1 MQPHRALF
9 ALVVL
14 GFVACQSDPADLREW
29 RPQDHDHTE
38 NPGGGQVDVSDG
50 GNSQMAALGLNEV
63 TLVAWKQNC
72 VQCHG
77 MVGRGDGPRGPMVK
91 ARDLGDPAWQA
102 SVTDEQLAMSI
113 KQGKG
118 QMPAFDLPASTI
130 SGLVKLTRLLNMA
143 RGRDAGA
150 DPDAAPPSDAAAPKD
165 AGTKKLPVLR
175 DGGTSD

>member
-9 ALVVL
+9 ALAIL
-14 GFVACQSDPADLREW
+14 GFVACQSDPADIREW

-38 NPGGGQVDVSDG
+38 NPSGGQVDVSDG

-102 SVTDEQLAMSI
+102 SVTDEQIATSI

-118 QMPAFDLPASTI
+118 TMPPFDLPASTI
-130 SGLVKLTRLLNMA
+130 AGLVKLTRLLNMS
-143 RGRDAGA
+143 RGRDAGT
-150 DPDAAPPSDAAAPKD
+150 DPDATSTTDAAVARD
-165 AGTKKLPVLR
+165 AGAKGKPVTR